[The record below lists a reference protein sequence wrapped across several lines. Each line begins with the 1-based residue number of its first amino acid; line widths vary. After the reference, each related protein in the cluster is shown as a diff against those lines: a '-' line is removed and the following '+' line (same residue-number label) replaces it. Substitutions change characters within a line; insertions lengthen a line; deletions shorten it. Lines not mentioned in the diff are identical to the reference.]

1 MTAHQPA
8 REGDGGSA
16 NIDKERPVSFKYT
29 DSFFGSLFFY
39 VRRSPK
45 NRPRV
50 FAAGFPL
57 KCGAIF
63 CNTQSIPAKLRLFQQ
78 KTFSQIPLVV
88 FRRSPYSHH
97 FVNHNNLE

>member
-39 VRRSPK
+39 VRRSP
-45 NRPRV
+45 
-50 FAAGFPL
+50 
-57 KCGAIF
+57 
-63 CNTQSIPAKLRLFQQ
+63 
-78 KTFSQIPLVV
+78 
-88 FRRSPYSHH
+88 YSHH

>member
-29 DSFFGSLFFY
+29 DSFFGSLFF
-39 VRRSPK
+39 
-45 NRPRV
+45 
-50 FAAGFPL
+50 FMFGD
-57 KCGAIF
+57 
-63 CNTQSIPAKLRLFQQ
+63 LR
-78 KTFSQIPLVV
+78 KTARGSL
-88 FRRSPYSHH
+88 RRSPYSHH